1 MAEYF
6 YGAARKVAPRASR
19 MPARPPDRRGTAS
32 AGRIAKLCV
41 GQGHGFI
48 RLTNDREV
56 YFHRADVCEG
66 SSINDFVLG
75 EPVMFELLEDAVSG
89 ARALKVQR
97 RSARR

>member
-1 MAEYF
+1 MRPMKC
-6 YGAARKVAPRASR
+6 AALFLLMLAV
-19 MPARPPDRRGTAS
+19 
-32 AGRIAKLCV
+32 LV
-41 GQGHGFI
+41 
-48 RLTNDREV
+48 L
-56 YFHRADVCEG
+56 CEG